1 MLVEYPEY
9 YNKFRCIADRC
20 PDTCCAGWEVD
31 LDEDAVS
38 YYGIMPGPL
47 GERIR
52 ACMKTEGEFCYFPLT
67 KEGRCPFLDEKG
79 LCEIILQA
87 GDGSICQTCREYP
100 RYYVQAGSYEQ
111 RDMSLSCPEV
121 CRLVLD
127 APLPFRWI
135 KEETDESDY
144 EESDLTPEGNRRLQE
159 ILRERDLE
167 IERLQGRI
175 PVKAIPAKTRGQHDV
190 PRERPDDRYRSRQC
204 TDQEAEEQKISQY
217 SAVRKIYTYSGDDR
231 NLCVLL
237 RKMEPISKKW
247 TALRDELVREME
259 SAASVSS
266 ENNGG
271 GRDTAFGNAKK
282 EGTGSVGE
290 SQSLRD
296 SEENL
301 LCLEGSRLDEWMT
314 KIAVALTYRYWIDA
328 WFTEDGD
335 IASSRR
341 LRDRLLRLTFL
352 LCALRSRAT
361 GAKTPGPEQA
371 HSDILFAGAAEGAAL
386 GSSFARADLEEIARI
401 ISREVEHDED
411 NLALLK
417 GICG

>member
-159 ILRERDLE
+159 ILRKRDLE

-175 PVKAIPAKTRGQHDV
+175 PLKATPAKARGQQDV
-190 PRERPDDRYRSRQC
+190 PRERPADWYRSRQC
-204 TDQEAEEQKISQY
+204 TDQEAEEQKVSQY

-237 RKMEPISKKW
+237 RKMEPISSRW
-247 TALRDELVREME
+247 SALRDLLLREME
-259 SAASVSS
+259 SASS
-266 ENNGG
+266 PITAAPVTENKAG
-271 GRDTAFGNAKK
+271 K
-282 EGTGSVGE
+282 EGIAPRKSEPDGTASPGKSMREAQE
-290 SQSLRD
+290 S
-296 SEENL
+296 L
-301 LCLEGSRLDEWMT
+301 LCIEGGNMDQWMT
-314 KIAVALTYRYWIDA
+314 KIAVSLTYRYWIDA

-335 IASSRR
+335 IAPSRR

-352 LCALRSRAT
+352 LCALRFEE
-361 GAKTPGPEQA
+361 K
-371 HSDILFAGAAEGAAL
+371 
-386 GSSFARADLEEIARI
+386 GSFSRADLEEIARI

-411 NLALLK
+411 NLAFLK
-417 GICG
+417 ESCG